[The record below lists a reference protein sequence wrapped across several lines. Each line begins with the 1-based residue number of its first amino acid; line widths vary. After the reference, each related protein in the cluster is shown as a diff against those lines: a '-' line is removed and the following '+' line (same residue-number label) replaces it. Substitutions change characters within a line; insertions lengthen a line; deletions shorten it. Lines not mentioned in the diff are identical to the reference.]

1 MELMFQVNRIIK
13 DQLKILVI
21 TIQTV
26 QDKLDSKFMW
36 LKWVKEKEVKVL
48 NSDLILWYWHQS
60 KFILQAEN
68 PFLWLNLSIWKKES
82 QFNPQP

>member
-1 MELMFQVNRIIK
+1 MALMFQVYKIIK

-21 TIQTV
+21 TTPTV

-36 LKWVKEKEVKVL
+36 LKWVKEKEVKAL
-48 NSDLILWYWHQS
+48 NLDLILWHWHQS

-68 PFLWLNLSIWKKES
+68 PFLWLNLLI
-82 QFNPQP
+82 